1 MLYIFFYVFLELHLQ
16 DFDTLQ
22 QFESSEKQMP
32 AWVKCAKNVLGKNAC
47 VRKWR
52 LRESSDCDVG
62 LTSS

>member
-32 AWVKCAKNVLGKNAC
+32 TWVKCAKNVLGKNAC
-47 VRKWR
+47 VRK
-52 LRESSDCDVG
+52 
-62 LTSS
+62 